1 MSAPAAHSAPPAP
14 VALPAN
20 IGAVIARLETI
31 MDDCA
36 RSGNRLGFFAALY
49 YKVTCR
55 VRDGILVGEFED
67 NARMER
73 LDVVFAN
80 RYIHAWD
87 RFQSGAGP
95 TASWDLCFRAAE
107 KRGLLVLQHLLLGM
121 NAHINLD
128 LGIAAVEVAGPAGL
142 KAIRKDFNAIN
153 GILATLSGDVMS
165 SLRRVS
171 PLLSLLG
178 LHATRYN
185 SILIQFSLSNA
196 RDGAWCFAEDL
207 DGATPDAY
215 HRTALDRDA
224 SIAALAS
231 GLTRAKGPVRL
242 TLAFIRLFE
251 WNNPKKI
258 LNVLREGAPA
268 KVRTATMES

>member
-1 MSAPAAHSAPPAP
+1 M
-14 VALPAN
+14 VLPLPGT
-20 IGAVIARLETI
+20 IDEVVARLEGI
-31 MDDCA
+31 MDECA
-36 RSGNRLGFFAALY
+36 RSGSRLGFFAALY
-49 YKVTCR
+49 HKVTCR
-55 VRDGILVGEFED
+55 VREGIRAGEFED

-87 RFQSGAGP
+87 RYRSGEGP
-95 TASWDLCFRAAE
+95 TASWDVCFRAAG

-128 LGIAAVEVAGPAGL
+128 LGIAAVEVAGPGGL

-153 GILATLSGDVMS
+153 GILALLTGDVMS

-207 DGATPDAY
+207 DGSGAADY
-215 HRTALDRDA
+215 RRIALERDA
-224 SIAALAS
+224 SIATLAS

-242 TLAFIRLFE
+242 TLAVIRLFE
-251 WNNPKKI
+251 WNSPRKI
-258 LNVLREGAPA
+258 LRVLREGSPA
-268 KVRTATMES
+268 RIRTATMEQ

>member
-1 MSAPAAHSAPPAP
+1 MIAKPAP
-14 VALPAN
+14 IAPTALPTT
-20 IGAVIARLETI
+20 IEAVIARLEAI

-49 YKVTCR
+49 HKVTCR
-55 VRDGILVGEFED
+55 VRDGILAGEFED

-73 LDVVFAN
+73 LDVLFAN

-87 RFQSGAGP
+87 RFRSGAGP
-95 TASWDLCFRAAE
+95 TAAWDVCFRAAQ
-107 KRGLLVLQHLLLGM
+107 KRRMLVIQHLLLGM

-128 LGIAAVEVAGPAGL
+128 LGIAAVEAAGPGGL

-153 GILATLSGDVMS
+153 GILAMLSGDVMS

-207 DGATPDAY
+207 DSSNADDY
-215 HRTALDRDA
+215 HRIALDRDA

-231 GLTRAKGPVRL
+231 GLTRAKGAVRI

-251 WNNPKKI
+251 WNSPTRI
-258 LNVLREGAPA
+258 LKVLREGAPT
-268 KVRTATMES
+268 KVRTATMER

>member
-1 MSAPAAHSAPPAP
+1 MSDPSTPPSPSAAPT
-14 VALPAN
+14 LPN
-20 IGAVIARLETI
+20 TIDAVIARLESI

-36 RSGNRLGFFAALY
+36 RNHNRLGFFAAMY
-49 YKVTCR
+49 HRVTCR
-55 VRDGILVGEFED
+55 IRDGILIGEFED
-67 NARMER
+67 NDRMER

-87 RFQSGAGP
+87 RFQSGSGT

-128 LGIAAVEVAGPAGL
+128 LGIAAVEVAGPGGL
-142 KAIRKDFNAIN
+142 RAIRKDFNAIN
-153 GILATLSGDVMS
+153 GILAMQSGDVMAG
-165 SLRRVS
+165 LRRVS

-207 DGATPDAY
+207 DSGTPEDY
-215 HRTALDRDA
+215 HRIALERDQ

-231 GLTRAKGPVRL
+231 GLTRAKGAVRI
-242 TLAFIRLFE
+242 TLAVIRLFE
-251 WNNPKKI
+251 WS
-258 LNVLREGAPA
+258 
-268 KVRTATMES
+268 KVRRILDVMRKDTPKVRVATMEK